1 MQGAGKPRRPMN
13 FADSIDYPIEDE
25 RWLYKVVI
33 GGVCFFTGWLLI
45 PAFLFLGYLL
55 EIVRHTMEGEVRS
68 LPEWTDLSKKL
79 KEGAGLFVA
88 IMVYA
93 LPGWACLTGAFLCLS
108 YLNGAISYVLF
119 AILLI
124 FGLAFGW
131 LYLLL
136 MFPMWI
142 EMARTGTIK
151 AAFRPH
157 RLLRISMTHF
167 LVYLRLLVAAGFFWV
182 MGYAGYIL
190 CVIGALF
197 TIPWFMY
204 AMANAVGVFGRG
216 TSLLQAGE
224 DENEVDAGG

>member
-1 MQGAGKPRRPMN
+1 VALQGGHR
-13 FADSIDYPIEDE
+13 
-25 RWLYKVVI
+25 
-33 GGVCFFTGWLLI
+33 GGACFLTGWLLI

-55 EIVRHTMEGEVRS
+55 EIVRRTMRGEAWS

-93 LPGWACLTGAFLCLS
+93 LPGWACLAGAFLCLS

-131 LYLLL
+131 LYLIL

-142 EMARTGTIK
+142 EIARTGTLRT
-151 AAFRPH
+151 AFRPH
-157 RLLRISMTHF
+157 RLLCISMNHF
-167 LVYLRLLVAAGFFWV
+167 LAYLRLLLAAGFFWI

-190 CVIGALF
+190 CIICALF
-197 TIPWFMY
+197 TIPWSMY

-216 TSLLQAGE
+216 TSLLQVEE
-224 DENEVDAGG
+224 DEEMDADG